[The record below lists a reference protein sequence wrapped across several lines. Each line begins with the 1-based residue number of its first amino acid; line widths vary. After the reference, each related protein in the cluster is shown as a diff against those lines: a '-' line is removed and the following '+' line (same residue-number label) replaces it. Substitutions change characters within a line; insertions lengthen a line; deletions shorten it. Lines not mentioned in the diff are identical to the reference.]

1 MSYTYG
7 LPPVSTGYPYTDP
20 LSFGSLNS
28 YGAPK
33 LSYNTGPQLS
43 SLAPVTSPV
52 PMTKPAEIGQAA
64 QAAAVG
70 ADAQKG
76 NFWGKDGFNLGSVGD
91 IASII
96 GGFGTLWSGIQ
107 ANKLA
112 KDAFNFQKEAFQTN
126 LANQISSYNTSLED
140 RIRARYSQNNRSQAE
155 ADAYI
160 ADHRLGA

>member
-7 LPPVSTGYPYTDP
+7 LPPVSAGYFYTDP
-20 LSFGSLNS
+20 LSFGSIGS

-33 LSYNTGPQLS
+33 ISYNTSPQFS
-43 SLAPVTSPV
+43 SLAPATSPV
-52 PMTKPAEIGQAA
+52 PVMKPAEIGQAA

-70 ADAQKG
+70 DKKG
-76 NFWGKDGFNLGSVGD
+76 GFLGPDGFTLGTVGD
-91 IASII
+91 ISKII

-140 RIRARYSQNNRSQAE
+140 RIRARYAQNNRTQAE

-160 ADHRLGA
+160 ADHRLEA